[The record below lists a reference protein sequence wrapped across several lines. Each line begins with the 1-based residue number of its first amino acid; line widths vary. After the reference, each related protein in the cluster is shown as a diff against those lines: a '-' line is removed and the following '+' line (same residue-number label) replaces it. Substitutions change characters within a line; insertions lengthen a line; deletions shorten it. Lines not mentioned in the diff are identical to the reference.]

1 MATICVQ
8 SSGLGRVK
16 GNGTAAVRCPL
27 PGLLSVGLF
36 VLTNCEY
43 AVKFRCNHKQ
53 DEPMSE
59 RKQIKDYPDQTPG
72 SKLAAK
78 VRQKSN
84 MLTDE
89 QRGDSFK
96 RGLAMIYGGAPAK
109 KAVSARH

>member
-1 MATICVQ
+1 
-8 SSGLGRVK
+8 
-16 GNGTAAVRCPL
+16 L